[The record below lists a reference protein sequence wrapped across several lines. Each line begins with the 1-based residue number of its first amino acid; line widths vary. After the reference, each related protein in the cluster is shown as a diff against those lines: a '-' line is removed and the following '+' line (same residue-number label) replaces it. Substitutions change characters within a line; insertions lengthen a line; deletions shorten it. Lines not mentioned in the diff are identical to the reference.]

1 MVDIYDHEA
10 QTREAF
16 ARVKQDIYE
25 LQDSID
31 NARIRLESITASF
44 AQYPD
49 KKEFYEFVEA
59 AKEELDSLEKA
70 LLSRI
75 QKAESAFESKQKNI
89 ENNLNNRNKALGD
102 SISSMQKRVKEL
114 ESSLASK
121 EEVRKA
127 SESAKAEVAKLRD
140 NLKNSEQAYSKIF
153 NVVNKRVDSSRE
165 ASREELRSF
174 KNTQAAVST
183 EMLLRLKKLEGGS
196 ERMRGEI
203 KDLRRQLK
211 LKERQLA
218 GIETEKSA
226 APGKFPWK
234 FLAFVALLVIV
245 VAGAFYLFPS
255 INLTG
260 ENTSNK
266 SVDVKVKDDQC
277 MVNFECK
284 EYSPGEFYS
293 NCAFDT
299 TLDNCRCETVN
310 DVANCNAAERDLA
323 KQRLLGANSK
333 FGGLGIVTLILSVLA
348 LTLIVL
354 WWVGRNK
361 PASRGK

>member
-31 NARIRLESITASF
+31 HARIRLESITASF

-89 ENNLNNRNKALGD
+89 ENNLNTRNKSVSD
-102 SISSMQKRVKEL
+102 SIASMQKRVKEL

-121 EEVRKA
+121 EEVRKV

-183 EMLLRLKKLEGGS
+183 EVLLRLKKIEGSS

-211 LKERQLA
+211 GRRLA
-218 GIETEKSA
+218 GTETEKSA

-255 INLTG
+255 INLTA
-260 ENTSNK
+260 ENQTSNK

-284 EYSPGEFYS
+284 EYSPGEFYG

-310 DVANCNAAERDLA
+310 DIANCNAAERDLA

-333 FGGLGIVTLILSVLA
+333 FSGLGIVTLILSVLA